1 MATIAPE
8 RPAAAEPAPPPQP
21 TPRRR
26 LSRLEMVGL
35 VILAWI
41 ALYIPFRGK
50 NTLPLA
56 PADLSKVSERLNDF
70 NAWVGD
76 HQTTS
81 PVFVY
86 FFNPIRR
93 VIDTFTTAVQHLIS
107 QPYGSR
113 PLPMIGWLGVVAI
126 AGFVAWAWGNWK
138 VSVLAVAGFV
148 FMGLQGLWQE
158 SMDTLALTLVS
169 VAVSLLVGIP
179 IGVWSGLSRRAEA
192 VVTPIL
198 DFMQIMPAYAYL
210 TPLALFFL
218 IGPAS
223 AVIST
228 VIYAVPPVI
237 RLTSHG
243 IRGVPANT
251 VEAADSLGSTEWQ
264 RLLKVLLPMARRT
277 IVVGINQT
285 IMAAL
290 SMVTISALIGA
301 PGLGQAVIQ
310 ALESLDVGTA
320 GNAGL
325 AIVVM
330 AIILDR
336 VTTAASVRADP
347 HVRAAAAAS
356 PYRRYRRPALGVGA
370 LITLALAYV
379 SYTYLFAAQF
389 PGDAKDKH
397 PVGDRLTS
405 AITDATTWVQDN
417 FSGVT
422 SAIKNAITYHGLNP
436 LQSLLDNS
444 PFWLTGL
451 ALLGIALVVGG
462 LRAVIWTAIS
472 LGVIIGVGLWQDSMD
487 TLAATLVATV
497 LTMVIGIVVGVWMGR
512 SNLADQIIRPVL
524 DMLQV
529 IPAFVYLVP
538 LLALFAP
545 SRFTAIV
552 AAIAYAAPVAVKII
566 ADGIRQVSATTVE
579 AATSAGS
586 STWQLITKVQLPMS
600 ARTLVLATNQGL
612 IYVLSMVVVGGLVG
626 AGALGYDVVAGF
638 TQLSVFGK
646 GLAAGLAIVML
657 GIMLDRVTRAA
668 ADRATNR
675 HARRA

>member
-8 RPAAAEPAPPPQP
+8 RRPAAEPAPPPQP
-21 TPRRR
+21 APRRR
-26 LSRLEMVGL
+26 LSRLEMCGIAIV
-35 VILAWI
+35 AWI
-41 ALYIPFRGK
+41 ALYIPFNGK

-56 PADLSKVSERLNDF
+56 PADLSWVSTKLNDF
-70 NAWVGD
+70 NGWVGD
-76 HQTTS
+76 HQQTS
-81 PVFVY
+81 PLFVY
-86 FFNPIRR
+86 FFNPIRT
-93 VIDTFTTAVQHLIS
+93 VIDNLTTAVQHLIS

-126 AGFVAWAWGNWK
+126 AGFVAWAWGNWR
-138 VSVLAVAGFV
+138 VAILAVAGFF

-169 VAVSLLVGIP
+169 VAVSLLIGIP
-179 IGVWSGLSRRAEA
+179 IGVWAGLNRRVDA

-198 DFMQIMPAYAYL
+198 DLMQIMPAYAYL

-228 VIYAVPPVI
+228 LIYAAPPVI

-251 VEAADSLGSTEWQ
+251 VEAADSLGSTSWQ
-264 RLLKVLLPMARRT
+264 RLVKVLLPMARRT

-290 SMVTISALIGA
+290 AMVTIAALIGA
-301 PGLGQAVIQ
+301 PGLGQTVIQ

-347 HVRAAAAAS
+347 HQRAAAAAS
-356 PYRRYRRPALGVGA
+356 PYRRYRRPALTAGA
-370 LITLALAYV
+370 VVTLGLVYV

-389 PGDAKDKH
+389 PGDDTGKS
-397 PVGDRLTS
+397 PVGD
-405 AITDATTWVQDN
+405 AITRSITHATTFIQDH

-422 SAIKNAITYHGLNP
+422 SAVKNNITLHGLNP
-436 LQSLLDNS
+436 LQTLLDNS
-444 PFWLTGL
+444 PFWLTGA
-451 ALLGIALVVGG
+451 ALVTIALIVGG
-462 LRAVIWTAIS
+462 IRGFVWTAVCLTS
-472 LGVIIGVGLWQDSMD
+472 IIAVGLWQDSMD

-497 LTMVIGIVVGVWMGR
+497 IVVVLGIVVGVWMGR
-512 SNLADQIIRPVL
+512 NDMADKLIRPLL
-524 DMLQV
+524 DLLQV
-529 IPAFVYLVP
+529 MPAFVYLVP
-538 LLALFAP
+538 LLALFDP

-552 AAIAYAAPVAVKII
+552 AAIAYAAPVAIKII
-566 ADGIRQVSATTVE
+566 ADGIRQVSPTTVE

-586 STWQLITKVQLPMS
+586 STWQMITKVQLPMS

-646 GLAAGLAIVML
+646 GLAAGFAIVML

-675 HARRA
+675 HARRV